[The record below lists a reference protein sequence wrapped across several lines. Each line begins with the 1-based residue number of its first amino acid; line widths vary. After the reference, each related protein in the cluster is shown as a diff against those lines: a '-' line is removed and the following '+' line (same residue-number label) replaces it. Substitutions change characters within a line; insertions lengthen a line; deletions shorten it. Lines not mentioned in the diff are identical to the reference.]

1 MTIDARPLTT
11 QATGSRLRSREACC
25 CCCML
30 HVDLPGQWEGTERDR
45 ERGGRG
51 AAWRPRFGSQSSMS
65 SSLPLPVLIRCHCF
79 ALPCE
84 GPGKNSTES
93 HDSGLPSRLAV
104 PVPLYALPSAAV
116 ATAQHV
122 LSGQS
127 HPIHP
132 HHASVC
138 FALNRRMLLLL
149 RGNTINPLRAAPSS
163 RD

>member
-1 MTIDARPLTT
+1 
-11 QATGSRLRSREACC
+11 
-25 CCCML
+25 ML
-30 HVDLPGQWEGTERDR
+30 HVDLPGQWEGTDERQR
-45 ERGGRG
+45 ERWKGRG
-51 AAWRPRFGSQSSMS
+51 VAATIRLTELDVIVATTACAHQMS
-65 SSLPLPVLIRCHCF
+65 LL
-79 ALPCE
+79 LPCE

-93 HDSGLPSRLAV
+93 HGSGLPSRLGV

-116 ATAQHV
+116 RTAQHV

-138 FALNRRMLLLL
+138 FALNTRMLLLL
-149 RGNTINPLRAAPSS
+149 RANTINPLRAAPSS